1 MDFGGLYPERSKST
15 KAEITNIDDGIY
27 APLSYNLGSFGADVD
42 PTMINSVC
50 NNRVSRPSDAAIY
63 INFA

>member
-15 KAEITNIDDGIY
+15 KAEIKNIDDGIY
-27 APLSYNLGSFGADVD
+27 PPLSYLRSFGADVD